1 MNGVHG
7 ITQGTPTR
15 IPFGAGFY
23 FHGVP
28 YSEKVAPTLEAC
40 KQGCAGATQEGGTVT
55 FTPEYFDIPLD
66 GATVLVEEL
75 KKQIGEKSQMEVSFA
90 EMSPDMMAHQMVA
103 QIGETEDKKHT
114 VLTSAGGLRKGHF
127 YAGFGFYGE
136 FIDGREMII
145 MYKKALCTSGAS
157 FENKPK
163 TNTVFKGTFECH
175 SDLEYG
181 VTKLPYV
188 IFIRNAEGW
197 ESTTPEDLKA
207 VVDAAQANTQQE
219 QQTE

>member
-7 ITQGTPTR
+7 ITQETPTR

-23 FHGVP
+23 FHGVD
-28 YSEKVAPTLEAC
+28 YNEKVAPTLEAC
-40 KQGCAGATQEGGTVT
+40 KAACVGATQEGGTVT
-55 FTPEYFDIPLD
+55 FTPEFFDIPLD

-90 EMSPDMMAHQMVA
+90 ELTPDLMAHQMIA
-103 QIGETEDKKHT
+103 QIGETTDGKHK

-145 MYKKALCTSGAS
+145 MYKKALCTSG
-157 FENKPK
+157 FVMEPKPK
-163 TNTVFKGTFECH
+163 ANPVFKGTFECH

-188 IFIRNAEGW
+188 IFIRNEEGW
-197 ESTTPEDLKA
+197 EVTTPEDLAA
-207 VVDAAQANTQQE
+207 VVESA
-219 QQTE
+219 QTE

>member
-7 ITQGTPTR
+7 ITQETATR

-23 FHGVP
+23 FKGVP
-28 YSEKVAPTLEAC
+28 YSETVAPTYETCKAAC
-40 KQGCAGATQEGGTVT
+40 VGATQEGGTVT
-55 FTPEYFDIPLD
+55 FAPEYFDIPLD

-75 KKQIGEKSQMEVSFA
+75 KQQIGDKSSMDVSFA
-90 EMSPDMMAHQMVA
+90 ELTPDLMAHQMIA

-127 YAGFGFYGE
+127 YKGWGFYGE

-145 MYKKALCTSGAS
+145 MYKKALCTSGFS
-157 FENKPK
+157 MENKPK
-163 TNTVFKGTFECH
+163 TNSVFKGTFECH

-181 VTKLPYV
+181 VNKLPYV

-197 ESTTPEDLKA
+197 ETTTPEDLKA
-207 VVDAAQANTQQE
+207 VVDAAQTA
-219 QQTE
+219 